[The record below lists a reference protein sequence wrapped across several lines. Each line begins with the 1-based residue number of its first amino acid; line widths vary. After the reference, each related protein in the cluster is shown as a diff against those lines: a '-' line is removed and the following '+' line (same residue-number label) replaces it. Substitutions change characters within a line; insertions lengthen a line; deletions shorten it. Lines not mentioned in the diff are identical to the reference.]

1 MITMRNRTM
10 TVSILATVAAY
21 VTGRPNS
28 IGTSPGMPGQ
38 SMQARGLVNPPRAS
52 AHWQTSAAR
61 RDGSLLAYLLS
72 PGHVRLAEAGAIVST
87 TVRLMQDCAG
97 AS

>member
-28 IGTSPGMPGQ
+28 ISTSPAMPGQ
-38 SMQARGLVNPPRAS
+38 SMQAHALANPPCAS
-52 AHWQTSAAR
+52 AHWQTSAEG
-61 RDGSLLAYLLS
+61 RDGSYLAYLLS
-72 PGHVRLAEAGAIVST
+72 PRHVLLAEAGTIVST
-87 TVRLMQDCAG
+87 TVRQHCAG

>member
-1 MITMRNRTM
+1 MITMRNRIM

-28 IGTSPGMPGQ
+28 ISTSRGMPGQ
-38 SMQARGLVNPPRAS
+38 SMQAHALANPPRAS
-52 AHWQTSAAR
+52 AGWQTSAER
-61 RDGSLLAYLLS
+61 RDGSYLAYLPS
-72 PGHVRLAEAGAIVST
+72 PRHVRLAEAGAIVST
-87 TVRLMQDCAG
+87 TVRQDCAG